1 MVSTRHT
8 PGKTPPASI
17 PTCQRKLLSCQEQAC
32 VHAERAEWW
41 SLAARANPPV
51 DKDAHRASKEAST
64 PPPLR
69 TQPSPPSLSGLSPT
83 KRCSPQ
89 LQRGRQDPEDDNNA
103 GDIAVA
109 AIFYGKGNADV
120 NDVDLNA
127 IGNFAGNDDIND
139 EDYVNEGGG
148 GEY

>member
-1 MVSTRHT
+1 
-8 PGKTPPASI
+8 
-17 PTCQRKLLSCQEQAC
+17 
-32 VHAERAEWW
+32 
-41 SLAARANPPV
+41 
-51 DKDAHRASKEAST
+51 
-64 PPPLR
+64 
-69 TQPSPPSLSGLSPT
+69 LSPT